1 MTAAQTRQPVPASA
15 PADGL
20 LRGFVLVRK
29 CRVLPP
35 VLVAV
40 GLRAAA
46 PARMRKA
53 GLVAAALPA
62 TADATPGVR
71 AAQNGFA
78 HMTKRVGLAG
88 PGRADALLPAIED
101 NLRIVVA
108 LVAADKLAETVPQAE
123 RFPQRIGAV
132 AVADGALLAAP
143 IAAEALAGHAGG
155 AALERAKT
163 VRAPALSLL
172 SPPSPFW
179 TCPSSLAPA
188 PTNNPAYGVS

>member
-20 LRGFVLVRK
+20 LRGFVLVRM

-35 VLVAV
+35 VLAAV

-62 TADATPGVR
+62 TSDATLGVR

-78 HMTKRVGLAG
+78 RMTKRVGSAG

-101 NLRIVVA
+101 NLRIAVA
-108 LVAADKLAETVPQAE
+108 LVAADKLADVPQAE

-132 AVADGALLAAP
+132 AVADEALLAAP

-155 AALERAKT
+155 AALARAKT